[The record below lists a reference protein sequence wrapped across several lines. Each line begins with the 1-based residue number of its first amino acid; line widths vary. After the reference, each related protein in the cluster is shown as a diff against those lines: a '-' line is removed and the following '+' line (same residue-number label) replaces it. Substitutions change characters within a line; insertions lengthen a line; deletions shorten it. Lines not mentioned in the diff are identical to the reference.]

1 MRTLAG
7 SKGSWSR
14 TLVEVDINK
23 QVYKRTSIW
32 KYMCMNDLDL
42 IQYSDAI
49 LGSHVNTSL
58 RKEMQ
63 DNE

>member
-1 MRTLAG
+1 M
-7 SKGSWSR
+7 
-14 TLVEVDINK
+14 DINK

-42 IQYSDAI
+42 IQYLDAI

-63 DNE
+63 DNEWEIRKAKFMAGAKE